1 MWQLLLL
8 MMPLVYANSSVTR
21 RVWRKRRY
29 KTSRKIK
36 LTLAMWLLP
45 GSFLLISNSLRDSP
59 PAIRMHGI
67 DHQVDRQIAA
77 FIGSTDDH
85 SRQ

>member
-1 MWQLLLL
+1 VFLL

-21 RVWRKRRY
+21 RVWRKRKY

-36 LTLAMWLLP
+36 LTVWMWLLP

-59 PAIRMHGI
+59 LAVRPYGV
-67 DHQVDRQIAA
+67 DHQIDPQISAWLGSDDR
-77 FIGSTDDH
+77 G
-85 SRQ
+85 RQ